1 MVPPRVGACLGGSP
15 AGGPW
20 PGGLDRGLPRRLTKV
35 PGTADRPVECAG
47 EQHWRRP
54 GNSIVLHRRL
64 HRGRQRGGVQSS
76 DGVFCGAVCH
86 RSPPAQRRKDQGAL
100 GGLPAE
106 RGRRSPPTP
115 NWMVWRKLARRERG
129 GSWTVFIFFMCMF
142 DSHSCPIHFINLAA
156 MTPEFP

>member
-35 PGTADRPVECAG
+35 CGTEGRPVGCAG
-47 EQHWRRP
+47 EQHRRPP

-76 DGVFCGAVCH
+76 GGEFCGAVWH
-86 RSPPAQRRKDQGAL
+86 RSPPAQRRRDQGAC

-106 RGRRSPPTP
+106 REEEPP
-115 NWMVWRKLARRERG
+115 N
-129 GSWTVFIFFMCMF
+129 S
-142 DSHSCPIHFINLAA
+142 
-156 MTPEFP
+156 